1 MLVTLGELLVE
12 LMATEPGQLFDQPG
26 MFAGPY
32 PSGAPAIFA
41 DQAARQGCA
50 TAIAGV
56 VGDDGFGDCVIDR
69 LRADGVDVAAVR
81 RVAAPATGVAFVSYA
96 ADGSRQFIFHL
107 ANAACGLI
115 AAEDLALLPMER
127 ATCLHLMGSSLGAP
141 GMAAAAGAALDRLPP
156 DALLSF
162 DPNVRPE
169 LLRDAAT
176 AALIRTLARR
186 ADLLLPSEADLAFL
200 APGEAEDVAASRYLT
215 TARAVLVKR
224 GARGTVLYLQDRTVE
239 TPAFAVAEID
249 PTGAGD
255 CAGATFVA
263 GWLRGTPP
271 ETLVRHVNAAGAM
284 AVSQRGPM
292 EGNSTPAEIDA
303 FLASRP

>member
-12 LMATEPGQLFDQPG
+12 IMATELGQPFDRAG
-26 MFAGPY
+26 TFAGPY

-56 VGDDGFGDCVIDR
+56 VGDDGFGDCVTDR

-81 RVAAPATGVAFVSYA
+81 RIAAPATGVAFVTYA
-96 ADGSRQFIFHL
+96 ADGERTFIFHL

-115 AAEDLALLPMER
+115 AADDVAQLPMER

-141 GMAAAAGAALDRLPP
+141 GMAAAARAALARLPAG
-156 DALLSF
+156 ALLSF

-176 AALIRTLARR
+176 AALVRDLAGR
-186 ADLLLPSEADLAFL
+186 ADLLLPSEADLSFL
-200 APGEAEDVAASRYLT
+200 RPELLENAAAVGYLA

-224 GARGTVLYLQDRTVE
+224 GVRGTALYLPDRRIE
-239 TPAFAVAEID
+239 TPAFAVEEVD

-255 CAGATFVA
+255 CAGATFVS
-263 GWLRGTPP
+263 GWLAGTPLDA
-271 ETLVRHVNAAGAM
+271 LVRQVNAAGAL
-284 AVSQRGPM
+284 AVSKRGPM
-292 EGNSTPAEIDA
+292 EGNSTPAEIAA
-303 FLASRP
+303 FLAGRP